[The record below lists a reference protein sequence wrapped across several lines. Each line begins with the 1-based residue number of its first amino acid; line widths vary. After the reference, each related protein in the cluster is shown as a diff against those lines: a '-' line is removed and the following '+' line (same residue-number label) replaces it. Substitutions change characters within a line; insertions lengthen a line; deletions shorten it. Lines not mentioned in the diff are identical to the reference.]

1 VTSRQRRVVSKV
13 DTLSVLRFS
22 ALLYLSIYLVVMVA
36 AIVLWVVASVVGVVD
51 NVESFIKGLLA
62 LDSFHFEPLLI
73 LRGMTV
79 GGILLVLL
87 GSGANV
93 LVATLYNLI
102 TDVVGGIEV
111 TVVEPAPK
119 SPSHRRRVRSPR

>member
-1 VTSRQRRVVSKV
+1 MTSRQRRVVSKV

-36 AIVLWVVASVVGVVD
+36 AVVLWVVASVVGVVD

-62 LDSFHFEPLLI
+62 LDSFHFDPLLI

-102 TDVVGGIEV
+102 SDVVGGIEV
-111 TVVEPAPK
+111 TVVEPSAK